1 MNNIGPNGELHK
13 LQVSSPKFRNGTPT
27 PTFNANAPWWDSIGV
42 SPSPSEGN
50 VGKQM
55 DPQLAQLIRAIL
67 SGSNT
72 MRQTGNTTAL
82 IRSAGAQAGANA
94 ARGYAN
100 RNAQLGLDSSA
111 AGVVDAQVRL
121 PYMRQASEID
131 LATQA
136 ADWERKL
143 MAQRT
148 AGDMMARMDSLRLD
162 YAKTLEDFNQRELDR
177 QQQQTQWQ
185 QGFDAEAESRRLANE
200 QRQLEIDAAKRAA
213 AAAWQAEQDA
223 NNTRP
228 GYITNSGPMILS
240 SGPNARPNSVL
251 MGGGY
256 GGQYRMQAAG
266 TRIGNKPAVLF

>member
-1 MNNIGPNGELHK
+1 MNNIVSNPNLQK
-13 LQVSSPKFRNGTPT
+13 LQDKASTKESVSFS
-27 PTFNANAPWWDSIGV
+27 AQSPWWKSVGP
-42 SPSPSEGN
+42 SPSPSG
-50 VGKQM
+50 GQM
-55 DPQLAQLIRAIL
+55 DPQLAQLIRTIL
-67 SGSNT
+67 AGSNN
-72 MRQTGNTTAL
+72 MRQTGSTTAL

-94 ARGYAN
+94 ARGYQN

-177 QQQQTQWQ
+177 QQQQSQWQ

-200 QRQLEIDAAKRAA
+200 QRRFEIDAARRAEALAAQKR
-213 AAAWQAEQDA
+213 EDEA
-223 NNTRP
+223 NFQS
-228 GYITNSGPMILS
+228 GYITNSGPLKFA
-240 SGPNARPNSVL
+240 SGPGARANTV
-251 MGGGY
+251 Y
-256 GGQYRMQAAG
+256 QYSPYKNVTG
-266 TRIGNKPAVLF
+266 KVLF

>member
-1 MNNIGPNGELHK
+1 MNNVIYNPN
-13 LQVSSPKFRNGTPT
+13 LQKVQDKPQSKETT
-27 PTFNANAPWWDSIGV
+27 TFSAQSPWWKSVGP
-42 SPSPSEGN
+42 SPSPSG
-50 VGKQM
+50 GQM
-55 DPQLAQLIRAIL
+55 DPQLAQLIRTIL
-67 SGSNT
+67 AGSNN

-94 ARGYAN
+94 ARGYQN

-121 PYMRQASEID
+121 PYLKQASEID

-185 QGFDAEAESRRLANE
+185 QGFDADAESRRLANE
-200 QRQLEIDAAKRAA
+200 QRRMEIDAAQK
-213 AAAWQAEQDA
+213 AEALTAQRMQDA
-223 NNTRP
+223 TNTSP
-228 GYITNSGPMILS
+228 GYLTNSGPMMFS

-251 MGGGY
+251 MGAGF